1 MNLQTAQTR
10 LKALLR
16 DNLYTRQTLTKSGM
30 LAPHRL
36 AYAPTS
42 TRIFT
47 KPADTGGKQYNVTI
61 LVDCSGSMWNTN
73 HSNAGKATG
82 EALERI
88 ITLLLPCTQT
98 LEVIGYNLWEY
109 PINPRT
115 YTAKMMDLDRG
126 RCGVNSCFDQTV
138 GQYTKGDNVAI
149 YPTKQAPHGWEKEGE
164 GNAISG
170 NADIQLLGKHVK
182 RIAHRQG
189 ENIILH
195 LSDGKP
201 HIDNWNS
208 LQHNRNAILY
218 EEHNAEYVDNGM
230 YDHVQNL
237 AKKHHVTL
245 WHYGID
251 CRVSDTYNG
260 NGKDCL
266 RPDDI
271 YHNIVEDVNNLINA
285 PHVPA

>member
-1 MNLQTAQTR
+1 MNLETAQTR

-47 KPADTGGKQYNVTI
+47 KPADTGGEQYNVTI
-61 LVDCSGSMWNTN
+61 LVDCSGSMWNSW

-82 EALERI
+82 EALEHI
-88 ITLLLPCTQT
+88 IRLLLPCTQK

-109 PINPRT
+109 SINPRT
-115 YTAKMMDLDRG
+115 YTASMMDLDT
-126 RCGVNSCFDQTV
+126 CGLNSCFDVEMGMFTD
-138 GQYTKGDNVAI
+138 GKNTGI
-149 YPTKQAPHGWEKEGE
+149 YPIKQHPHQSVKKDDQPSI
-164 GNAISG
+164 AG

-182 RIAHRQG
+182 RIAHRPG
-189 ENIILH
+189 ENIIVH
-195 LSDGKP
+195 LSDGEP
-201 HIDNWNS
+201 HIDNWDN
-208 LQHNRNAILY
+208 LREARHAILY
-218 EEHNAEYVDNGM
+218 GEQNAEYVDNGM
-230 YDHVQNL
+230 YTHVQNL
-237 AKKHHVTL
+237 TKKHRVTL
-245 WHYGID
+245 WHYGIG

-271 YHNIVEDVNNLINA
+271 YHTIVEDIDKLINA